1 MVYHWRHPGLEIAL
15 RSDMVWDSDI
25 QIINVLYPGQPTTT
39 IINIYND
46 PLHQSKSAASIL
58 QTLELLTNRPVI
70 ITGDW
75 NLYYAMWANDTCN
88 YRTNSQTETLI
99 DWLTNHDLQLVNIP
113 GVATFAA
120 HSGRGLP
127 SVIDL
132 TFTNGQAAQHL
143 MLYN

>member
-1 MVYHWRHPGLEIAL
+1 MVR
-15 RSDMVWDSDI
+15 DSDI
-25 QIINVLYPGQPTTT
+25 QIIDILYPGQPTTT

-46 PLHQSKSAASIL
+46 LSCQSKSAASIL
-58 QTLELLTNRPVI
+58 QTLELPTNRLVI

-75 NLYYAMWANDTCN
+75 NLHHAMWANDTRN

-99 DWLTNHDLQLVNIP
+99 DWLTNHGLQLVNIP

-132 TFTNGQAAQHL
+132 TFANRQAAQHL
-143 MLYN
+143 MPYNWTV